1 MATEFIDPD
10 GRHHWAEEE
19 SNFAKSGLESGHLRR
34 ASEPV
39 SEKVDETDGEQGDAE
54 KVDETDGEQGDAEK
68 VDETDGE
75 ADDAAVEQDGDG
87 ADAVGDTD
95 GSSDAQPARRGSRKR

>member
-34 ASEPV
+34 ASEPDLGKKP
-39 SEKVDETDGEQGDAE
+39 EGFDELGKIEESGDG
-54 KVDETDGEQGDAEK
+54 EK

-75 ADDAAVEQDGDG
+75 ADDATVEQDGDG
-87 ADAVGDTD
+87 ADAVGDAD
-95 GSSDAQPARRGSRKR
+95 GSGDAQPARRGSRKR